1 MKSNKVN
8 PMKKLVV
15 SNRKGGV
22 GKTFIST
29 HLAHSALEKEL
40 KLLFVDNDP
49 QGNAGDSL
57 EAYATNVFKTIDI
70 FTQKIDFAS
79 CCTGDQYFILFKGTD
94 DLEELEVENL
104 EILVD
109 NIVEASNYF
118 DLCLIDT
125 PPTSG
130 KLQNYSFLISD
141 FILSPFQL
149 DNFSY
154 TGFATLIERIAEI
167 KEINDSI
174 QFLGFIPNLVD
185 LRSSFDR
192 EQLKTVTEEYASYMF
207 GAGAYIPLRTHVK
220 LANHTGIPVW
230 KVKNG
235 AKTGKLVRQLNNAIF
250 DKIGV

>member
-1 MKSNKVN
+1 MKKVN

-29 HLAHSALEKEL
+29 HLAHSAFEK
-40 KLLFVDNDP
+40 KLNILFVDNDP

-57 EAYATNVFKTIDI
+57 ENHATHKYNTVDI
-70 FTQKIDFAS
+70 FTKKIDFS
-79 CCTGDQYFILFKGTD
+79 EICKSDQQNFVVFKGTD
-94 DLEELEVENL
+94 DIEELDVANL
-104 EILVD
+104 EILIE
-109 NIVEASNYF
+109 NINEADKYF
-118 DLCLIDT
+118 DICLIDT

-130 KLQNYSFLISD
+130 KLQNFSFLISD

-149 DNFSY
+149 DNYSY
-154 TGFATLIERIAEI
+154 TGFATLIERITEI
-167 KEINDSI
+167 QELNPNI

-192 EQLKTVTEEYASYMF
+192 GQLKEVTEEYSSYMF
-207 GAGAYIPLRTHVK
+207 GSGFYIPLRNPVK
-220 LANHTGIPVW
+220 VANHTGTPVW
-230 KVKNG
+230 KIKNG
-235 AKTGKLVRQLNNAIF
+235 AKTGKLVRQLNQAIF